1 MFQTYWIKPHLDIL
15 DGMYDALT
23 NFLQDF
29 SSRSPLLWALL
40 VMAVVAGTALVLYN
54 FWQLV
59 LRWVASAWARSRA
72 RANGRG

>member
-1 MFQTYWIKPHLDIL
+1 
-15 DGMYDALT
+15 MYDTLT

-54 FWQLV
+54 FWQLL
-59 LRWVASAWARSRA
+59 LRWVASAWGRSRA
-72 RANGRG
+72 RAKG